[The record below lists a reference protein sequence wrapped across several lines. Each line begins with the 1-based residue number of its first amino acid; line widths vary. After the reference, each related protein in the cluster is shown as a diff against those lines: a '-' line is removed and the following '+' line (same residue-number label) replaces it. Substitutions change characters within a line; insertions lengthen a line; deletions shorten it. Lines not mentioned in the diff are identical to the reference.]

1 MSLASV
7 LGRHA
12 NTARRRD
19 PKADVVLS
27 PEGGAIC
34 LCLVLLCLVLSSVV
48 SYLLV
53 SCIVES
59 CFVFCCDLSPCVLFA
74 KTKTRVKH
82 EQQLAK
88 LTQLHRDKEVYPYLV
103 FLLLSSAILL
113 CLFPSLFDLPLFP
126 CLSKRMQASK
136 RMQLRPCR
144 KLTFNSRS

>member
-19 PKADVVLS
+19 SKADVDIS

-34 LCLVLLCLVLSSVV
+34 LCLVLSCFVLSSVV
-48 SYLLV
+48 SHLFV
-53 SCIVES
+53 S
-59 CFVFCCDLSPCVLFA
+59 CFVFFCDLISCVFFA

-113 CLFPSLFDLPLFP
+113 FLFPSLFDLPLFP
-126 CLSKRMQASK
+126 CLSKRLQAFK

-144 KLTFNSRS
+144 KRIFNSRS